1 MPRHKYW
8 HSYAYAY
15 AYAQMVQTP
24 WNAGIEAIRQVTPLI
39 DFITNAK
46 KHDISES

>member
-15 AYAQMVQTP
+15 AQMVQTP
-24 WNAGIEAIRQVTPLI
+24 WKAGIEARRQVTPLI

-46 KHDISES
+46 E

>member
-1 MPRHKYW
+1 MSRHKYW
-8 HSYAYAY
+8 HSYAYA
-15 AYAQMVQTP
+15 QMVQTS

-46 KHDISES
+46 E